1 MYSFHLD
8 CSLYYFCFRSDDSS
22 HTYLVRL
29 LVQPFCSFRGKVH
42 EHLQGVPGGFIWL
55 SKIRSVRL
63 FPTKPHRLGPCRC
76 SLFVPNSGR
85 LATSS
90 LFNHHQCHSGSVV
103 TSLQYLLARWGMT
116 RWHRSLNSLSCHMLL
131 LRSQLRSKSL
141 LTETKN
147 LRWWQQA
154 RC

>member
-55 SKIRSVRL
+55 SKIQSVRVVSDEFMSIYKEFLVASFGWAEPKALGL
-63 FPTKPHRLGPCRC
+63 FPTKLHHLGPCLR
-76 SLFVPNSGR
+76 SLFVPNYGR

-103 TSLQYLLARWGMT
+103 TALQYLLHVEDAT
-116 RWHRSLNSLSCHMLL
+116 WHP
-131 LRSQLRSKSL
+131 KSHF
-141 LTETKN
+141 T
-147 LRWWQQA
+147 
-154 RC
+154 

>member
-63 FPTKPHRLGPCRC
+63 FPTKPHRLGHCRC

-90 LFNHHQCHSGSVV
+90 LFKPPRMSFRFRGYISSVF
-103 TSLQYLLARWGMT
+103 TCT
-116 RWHRSLNSLSCHMLL
+116 
-131 LRSQLRSKSL
+131 LRDDTMASKSQF
-141 LTETKN
+141 T
-147 LRWWQQA
+147 
-154 RC
+154 